1 MNMKTKYCL
10 LALSFCF
17 TVHAKDS
24 IYQKGWIDFNKNGTK
39 DVYEDPTQPID
50 KRIDDLLRQMTV
62 EEKTCQMA
70 TLYGYGRVLRDSLP
84 TARWKSEVWKDGI
97 ANIDEQLNGIGG
109 GRKRSPELIYPF
121 SNHAE
126 AINTIQRWFVE
137 ETRLGIPVDFSNEGI
152 HGLNHTKAT
161 PFPAP
166 ISIGS
171 TWNKALVY
179 QAGEIAG
186 KEAKAL
192 GYTNVYAPI
201 LDVARDPR
209 WGRVLE
215 CYGEDPFLV
224 SELGRNMVD
233 GLQDQGVASTLKHFA
248 VYSVPKGGRD
258 GACRTDPHVAPRELH
273 EIYLY
278 PFKRVIEKSHPK
290 GVMSSYNDWDG
301 IPVTASYY
309 FLTELLRQ
317 EYGFRGYVVS
327 DSEAV
332 EFVESKHHV
341 ADSYEEAVRQV
352 VEAGMNV
359 RTHFTPPADYI
370 MPLRKLIREGKLSME
385 SVDRMVT
392 DVLRVKFELGLFD
405 SPYVEDVK
413 QADKVVGADLHRD
426 FVLDM
431 QQQSLVLLKNENKTL
446 PLDKHHL
453 KKILVTGPLA
463 KETNYMISRYGPQA
477 LENITVYDG
486 ICNYVGNEVEVAYAQ
501 GCTTRDA
508 NWPDSEIVSVP
519 MTAEEKQGIAE
530 AVKQAA
536 DCDVIIAVLGE
547 DETCTGE
554 SKSRTELSFP
564 GRQQELLEALYAT
577 GKPVVLVL
585 VNGQPLTI
593 NWADRN
599 IPAILET
606 WFPGQLG
613 GEAIAN
619 TLFGTYNPGGK
630 LSVTFPK
637 TIGQIEFNFPFKP
650 GSHAGQYFSGPN
662 GSGNTRVN
670 GALYPFGYGLSYT
683 SFAYNNLQ
691 IKQDNK
697 QTQSA
702 VTISCDLTNTGD
714 RTGDE
719 VVQLYICD
727 KVASVITY
735 ESVLRG
741 FERVSLQPGETKT
754 ITFTLYPEDLQIL
767 DRHYEWTVE
776 PGEFE
781 VRIGSSSEDIRLK
794 GTFEKL
800 KE

>member
-1 MNMKTKYCL
+1 MKTKYCL

-39 DVYEDPTQPID
+39 DVYEDPTQSID

-121 SNHAE
+121 SNHVE

-301 IPVTASYY
+301 VPVTASYY

-370 MPLRKLIREGKLSME
+370 MPLRKLIREGKLSMK

-501 GCTTRDA
+501 GCATRDA
-508 NWPDSEIVSVP
+508 NWPDSEIVPVP
-519 MTAEEKQGIAE
+519 MTVEEKQGIAE

-554 SKSRTELSFP
+554 SKSRTGLGFP
-564 GRQQELLEALYAT
+564 GRQQELLEALHAT

-719 VVQLYICD
+719 VVQLYIRD

-754 ITFTLYPEDLQIL
+754 VTFTLYPEDLQIL